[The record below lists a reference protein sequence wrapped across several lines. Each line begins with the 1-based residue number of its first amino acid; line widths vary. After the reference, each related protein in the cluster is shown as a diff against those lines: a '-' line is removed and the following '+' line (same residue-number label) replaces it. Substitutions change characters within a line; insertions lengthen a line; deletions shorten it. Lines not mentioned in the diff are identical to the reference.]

1 MRPKQPK
8 TETAL
13 RSRCGRNSRNNGCA
27 ASAPLLRENS
37 LRTTAFLARIRSV
50 AGKHIFLILLWRL
63 RFSFIDEP
71 VVEAGAEV
79 EIELFPRDIEM
90 FFHEIFAFILD
101 SLPLVFLL
109 RPLFTIKGQ
118 DMTARDALLRNARV
132 IFAPS
137 SAGCAVMAGAT
148 HHGNSTARVP
158 RRVPLGAVQMHRG
171 LLGAVGRKLG
181 EAIVHVERGRE
192 SQRRRV

>member
-1 MRPKQPK
+1 M
-8 TETAL
+8 
-13 RSRCGRNSRNNGCA
+13 
-27 ASAPLLRENS
+27 
-37 LRTTAFLARIRSV
+37 
-50 AGKHIFLILLWRL
+50 
-63 RFSFIDEP
+63 SF
-71 VVEAGAEV
+71 
-79 EIELFPRDIEM
+79 FPRDIEM
-90 FFHEIFAFILD
+90 LVYEIFAFILA

-109 RPLFTIKGQ
+109 RLPFTIKGQ
-118 DMTARDALLRNARV
+118 DMIARDALLRNARI

-181 EAIVHVERGRE
+181 EAIVHVGRGRE